1 MSKPVF
7 FVLIDKPLDFKDGT
21 RNTNTKYGKI
31 KENKVRIAPLIS
43 DLEAVIMVKSGRR
56 SLKSPSDRFL
66 VNL

>member
-21 RNTNTKYGKI
+21 RGTEYGKI